1 MINRAVK
8 LDRLAEV
15 LAAEA
20 GVVWR
25 DLSDY
30 PGYLKGRWR
39 DQGRSVAGQSSAG
52 VRFIEGR
59 PQWDGSTSDE
69 LVCDLPENF
78 LTLAGLKEIS

>member
-1 MINRAVK
+1 MVDRAVK
-8 LDRLAEV
+8 LDRLAEL
-15 LAAEA
+15 LAAKA

-39 DQGRSVAGQSSAG
+39 DQARSVVGRSSPG
-52 VRFIEGR
+52 VRFIAGK

-69 LVCDLPENF
+69 LVCDLSQDF
-78 LTLAGLKEIS
+78 LELEDLGELS